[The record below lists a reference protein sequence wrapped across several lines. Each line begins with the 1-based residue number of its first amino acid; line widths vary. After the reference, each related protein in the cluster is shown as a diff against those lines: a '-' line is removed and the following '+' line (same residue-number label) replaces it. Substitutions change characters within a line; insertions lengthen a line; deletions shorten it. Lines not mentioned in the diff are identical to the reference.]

1 MNTIFTDGMRFVDEF
16 GRERIFHG
24 INVCDKGRKVGGTG
38 RREYDCEWDEAL
50 FEQFRNCGFNI
61 IRFGITWD
69 AVEPQPGK
77 YNDDYLDSLA
87 KILDKCAENGFYC
100 YLDMHQDLY
109 SSFEDKD
116 GFGDGAPAW
125 ACLDGGHKYKAHR
138 FVWAEGYF
146 FNKAV
151 HKCFD
156 SFWANAEVNGRGLQD
171 WYCDMWAH
179 VVGKLGSHPAVI
191 GFDVMNEPF
200 MGSDGG
206 VIFRKL
212 ILELIKVTLCDRS
225 ISLIELAKTLLIKE
239 RRLHIADQ
247 YTAYHLRKVTSAA
260 DSIVRRFDTC
270 KYTPFINKAAEEIR
284 RENKSGIIFL
294 ENSYYSNLAI
304 PCAAGEVT
312 VGGKRDESFAYAPH
326 AYDIVADTPMYKYAG
341 TDRMTALL
349 AEPRRM
355 QERLNIPVVFG
366 EWGGFQPDTDWYYHC
381 EFILDTFDKYHWS
394 DTYWAYFDG
403 LFDSEL
409 PVRVLKRPYPRAV
422 AGRIIEYRHDRSE
435 GSFSLRFEQDKSC
448 KAPTEIYAHKAVRAV
463 ESDLK
468 YTVTEADGGYIVAFK
483 GGKNGI
489 HDIKITFCE

>member
-1 MNTIFTDGMRFVDEF
+1 M
-16 GRERIFHG
+16 
-24 INVCDKGRKVGGTG
+24 
-38 RREYDCEWDEAL
+38 
-50 FEQFRNCGFNI
+50 
-61 IRFGITWD
+61 
-69 AVEPQPGK
+69 
-77 YNDDYLDSLA
+77 
-87 KILDKCAENGFYC
+87 
-100 YLDMHQDLY
+100 
-109 SSFEDKD
+109 
-116 GFGDGAPAW
+116 
-125 ACLDGGHKYKAHR
+125 
-138 FVWAEGYF
+138 
-146 FNKAV
+146 
-151 HKCFD
+151 
-156 SFWANAEVNGRGLQD
+156 
-171 WYCDMWAH
+171 
-179 VVGKLGSHPAVI
+179 
-191 GFDVMNEPF
+191 
-200 MGSDGG
+200 
-206 VIFRKL
+206 
-212 ILELIKVTLCDRS
+212 
-225 ISLIELAKTLLIKE
+225 
-239 RRLHIADQ
+239 
-247 YTAYHLRKVTSAA
+247 
-260 DSIVRRFDTC
+260 
-270 KYTPFINKAAEEIR
+270 
-284 RENKSGIIFL
+284 
-294 ENSYYSNLAI
+294 
-304 PCAAGEVT
+304 T

-341 TDRMTALL
+341 IDRMTALL

-435 GSFSLRFEQDKSC
+435 GSFSLSFEQDKSC

>member
-1 MNTIFTDGMRFVDEF
+1 MKMNTIFTDGMRFVDEF

-156 SFWANAEVNGRGLQD
+156 NFWANAEVNGRGLQD

-179 VVGKLGSHPAVI
+179 VVGKL
-191 GFDVMNEPF
+191 
-200 MGSDGG
+200 
-206 VIFRKL
+206 
-212 ILELIKVTLCDRS
+212 
-225 ISLIELAKTLLIKE
+225 
-239 RRLHIADQ
+239 
-247 YTAYHLRKVTSAA
+247 
-260 DSIVRRFDTC
+260 
-270 KYTPFINKAAEEIR
+270 
-284 RENKSGIIFL
+284 
-294 ENSYYSNLAI
+294 
-304 PCAAGEVT
+304 
-312 VGGKRDESFAYAPH
+312 
-326 AYDIVADTPMYKYAG
+326 
-341 TDRMTALL
+341 
-349 AEPRRM
+349 
-355 QERLNIPVVFG
+355 
-366 EWGGFQPDTDWYYHC
+366 
-381 EFILDTFDKYHWS
+381 
-394 DTYWAYFDG
+394 
-403 LFDSEL
+403 
-409 PVRVLKRPYPRAV
+409 
-422 AGRIIEYRHDRSE
+422 
-435 GSFSLRFEQDKSC
+435 
-448 KAPTEIYAHKAVRAV
+448 
-463 ESDLK
+463 
-468 YTVTEADGGYIVAFK
+468 AF
-483 GGKNGI
+483 
-489 HDIKITFCE
+489 

>member
-156 SFWANAEVNGRGLQD
+156 NFWANAEVNGRGLQD

-247 YTAYHLRKVTSAA
+247 YTAYHLRKVT
-260 DSIVRRFDTC
+260 
-270 KYTPFINKAAEEIR
+270 
-284 RENKSGIIFL
+284 
-294 ENSYYSNLAI
+294 
-304 PCAAGEVT
+304 
-312 VGGKRDESFAYAPH
+312 
-326 AYDIVADTPMYKYAG
+326 
-341 TDRMTALL
+341 
-349 AEPRRM
+349 
-355 QERLNIPVVFG
+355 
-366 EWGGFQPDTDWYYHC
+366 
-381 EFILDTFDKYHWS
+381 
-394 DTYWAYFDG
+394 
-403 LFDSEL
+403 
-409 PVRVLKRPYPRAV
+409 
-422 AGRIIEYRHDRSE
+422 
-435 GSFSLRFEQDKSC
+435 
-448 KAPTEIYAHKAVRAV
+448 
-463 ESDLK
+463 
-468 YTVTEADGGYIVAFK
+468 
-483 GGKNGI
+483 
-489 HDIKITFCE
+489 